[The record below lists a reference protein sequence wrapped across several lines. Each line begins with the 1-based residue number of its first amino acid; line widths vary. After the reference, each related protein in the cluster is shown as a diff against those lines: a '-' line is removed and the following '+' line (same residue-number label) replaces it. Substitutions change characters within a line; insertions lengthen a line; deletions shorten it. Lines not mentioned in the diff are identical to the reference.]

1 MPIAVPLIPALG
13 GKPMFMAVP
22 QADNY
27 RWVGRRYDS
36 DGLVLATVR
45 TDPVAVWWKPVPVEW
60 LPETIRRP
68 TCDFP
73 IFHPI
78 VRCISKRAE
87 SVLAPFSECSLE
99 FLPVVGLSDEYVAIH
114 CIKWQ
119 QGLIAEP
126 DDPRI
131 SIHSTLYAP
140 QLERATVSGS
150 HIFGVLPLVAKLF
163 VSQAVKDA
171 IEQAQ
176 LTGLDFH
183 PVAAV

>member
-1 MPIAVPLIPALG
+1 
-13 GKPMFMAVP
+13 MFMAVP

-36 DGLVLATVR
+36 DGLVLTTVR
-45 TDPVAVWWKPVPVEW
+45 TEPVSAWWKPLPVEW

-68 TCDFP
+68 MCDFP

-78 VRCISKRAE
+78 VRCISKRAA
-87 SVLAPFSECSLE
+87 SVLTPFSEGSLE
-99 FLPVVGLSDEYVAIH
+99 FLPLLGLSDEYVSIH
-114 CIKWQ
+114 CIEWK
-119 QGLIAEP
+119 QGLIAEH
-126 DDPRI
+126 DDPSI

-140 QLERATVSGS
+140 RLERATVSGS
-150 HIFGVLPLVAKLF
+150 DIFGVLPLVAKLF
-163 VSQAVKDA
+163 VSQPVKDA